1 MEIPS
6 PPTNNWEHLAIDL
19 KGPLPPTNN
28 ESILVIIDYK
38 TRYPVAITI
47 RSTTT
52 QHVINCLEK
61 TFSMFG
67 YPRKIR
73 SDNGPQFTSA
83 EIEQYF
89 KERNIH
95 HERSSPYNPQGN
107 GEVERFNRTL
117 SKVIKC
123 AITEQKDWKK
133 ELDHFLLMYR
143 TTPHSITGVSPAD
156 MLLKHKPNNGIPS
169 FEPTSAIENT
179 SQEMEK
185 KRKAKMYTDAAR
197 NAQHRDFEENEM
209 VLVKRNK
216 FKSKLDSFYE
226 ETPYRVERNH
236 RNTVTLIDQKN
247 RTTIRHKS
255 HIKPYRYDFHYLNH
269 PI

>member
-1 MEIPS
+1 MPCMSSEHSQQQKTSPMEIPS

-19 KGPLPPTNN
+19 KGPLPPNN

-52 QHVINCLEK
+52 RHVINCLGK

-67 YPRKIR
+67 YHGKIC
-73 SDNGPQFTSA
+73 SDNDPQFTSA

-133 ELDHFLLMYR
+133 ELNHFLLMYR

-179 SQEMEK
+179 SQEME
-185 KRKAKMYTDAAR
+185 RSEDTDTISDNQPQYFTLLADKEINLDESYETIAYQEDSDHEHDPAYFTR
-197 NAQHRDFEENEM
+197 SGRAIRLPGYMNN
-209 VLVKRNK
+209 
-216 FKSKLDSFYE
+216 FKVGD
-226 ETPYRVERNH
+226 
-236 RNTVTLIDQKN
+236 
-247 RTTIRHKS
+247 
-255 HIKPYRYDFHYLNH
+255 
-269 PI
+269 